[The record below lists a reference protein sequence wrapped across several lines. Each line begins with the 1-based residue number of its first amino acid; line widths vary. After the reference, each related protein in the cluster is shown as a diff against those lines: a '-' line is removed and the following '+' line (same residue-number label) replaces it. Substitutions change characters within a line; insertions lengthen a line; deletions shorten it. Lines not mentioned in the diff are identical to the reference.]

1 MDELLLAI
9 IEYMTNGF
17 NVKALDILSFLS
29 LGASIVV
36 ITTKNPIQSL
46 MSLIGLFGF
55 IAVYLILC
63 GLTFIGFSYLIVYIG
78 AVSILFLFILMLINI
93 RSSELQSN
101 NSNSIPLAL
110 FIVLLINYV
119 VFQVLPYSIAI
130 LNNYNNK
137 VNNSIYLDLNNNK
150 QFLSLDYSNLIRFV
164 SSNSWDGNIN
174 ETSHIS
180 AIGNILYT
188 SYNIWLLM
196 ASFILLLA
204 MVGAIVITI
213 DNKKNAREINSM
225 VECLFYTQFVKGSNP
240 LFPINSLT

>member
-1 MDELLLAI
+1 MNELLLVI
-9 IEYMTNGF
+9 TEYMTNGF
-17 NVKALDILSFLS
+17 NVKALDILSLFA

-36 ITTKNPIQSL
+36 ITTKNPIESL

-119 VFQVLPYSIAI
+119 VFEVLPYSIAI
-130 LNNYNNK
+130 LNNYSNK
-137 VNNSIYLDLNNNK
+137 INNSIYLDISNK
-150 QFLSLDYSNLIRFV
+150 ESLVEYNYLIKFV
-164 SSNSWDGNIN
+164 TSNSWDGNIN

-188 SYNIWLLM
+188 SYNIWLFM

-213 DNKKNAREINSM
+213 DKKK
-225 VECLFYTQFVKGSNP
+225 Y
-240 LFPINSLT
+240 

>member
-1 MDELLLAI
+1 MNNELFSV
-9 IEYMTNGF
+9 IESITNGF
-17 NVKALDILSFLS
+17 DIKSLDVLSILA
-29 LGASIVV
+29 LGAGIAV

-46 MSLIGLFGF
+46 MYLIGLFGF
-55 IAVYLILC
+55 IAVYLIFC

-110 FIVLLINYV
+110 FIVILVNYV
-119 VFQVLPYSIAI
+119 VFEILPYSIAI
-130 LNNYNNK
+130 LNNYSNK
-137 VNNSIYLDLNNNK
+137 INNSIYSGLNNK
-150 QFLSLDYSNLIRFV
+150 QLIDIDYNNLTRFV
-164 SSNSWDGNIN
+164 TSNSWDGNIN

-188 SYNIWLLM
+188 SYNIWLFM

-213 DNKKNAREINSM
+213 DNKKVS
-225 VECLFYTQFVKGSNP
+225 
-240 LFPINSLT
+240 

>member
-1 MDELLLAI
+1 MNELLFSLVESI
-9 IEYMTNGF
+9 SNGF
-17 NVKALDILSFLS
+17 DVKSLDVLS
-29 LGASIVV
+29 LLALGAGIAV

-46 MSLIGLFGF
+46 ISLIGLFGF

-110 FIVLLINYV
+110 FIVLLVNYV
-119 VFQVLPYSIAI
+119 VFEVLPYSIAI
-130 LNNYNNK
+130 LNNYTNK
-137 VNNSIYLDLNNNK
+137 INNSIYLGINNK
-150 QFLSLDYSNLIRFV
+150 QFLDLDFNNLTRFV
-164 SSNSWDGNIN
+164 TSNSWDGNIN

-188 SYNIWLLM
+188 SYNIWLFM

-213 DNKKNAREINSM
+213 DHKKMGRGINST

-240 LFPINSLT
+240 LFLKDSLT

>member
-1 MDELLLAI
+1 MNELLFAV
-9 IEYMTNGF
+9 IEYTSNGF
-17 NVKALDILSFLS
+17 NVKALDLLTLFS
-29 LGASIVV
+29 LGASIIV

-110 FIVLLINYV
+110 FIVLLINYII
-119 VFQVLPYSIAI
+119 FEILPYSIAI

-137 VNNSIYLDLNNNK
+137 INNSIYLDLNNK
-150 QFLSLDYSNLIRFV
+150 ESLIEYNNLIRFI
-164 SSNSWDGNIN
+164 SSNSWDSNIS

-188 SYNIWLLM
+188 SYNI
-196 ASFILLLA
+196 
-204 MVGAIVITI
+204 
-213 DNKKNAREINSM
+213 
-225 VECLFYTQFVKGSNP
+225 
-240 LFPINSLT
+240 